1 MKKTSILSAILAGSL
16 MVFGGF
22 GCSHNDQPPNGPNSV
37 SGQASPAT
45 GDQQTNP
52 PGTTVDQNQTN
63 PTPNTT
69 GSTTTNPGYQ
79 STTPST
85 TGSTTTNPG
94 YQSTTPNSGSMD
106 QRQPVKGTM
115 DKNGNMP
122 NSPSDTTKPD
132 TTNPDT
138 TTPPSSTT
146 PPK

>member
-22 GCSHNDQPPNGPNSV
+22 GCSHNDQPPAGPNTV
-37 SGQASPAT
+37 SGQATPTTTT
-45 GDQQTNP
+45 GDQTTTPQSTTGDQTTQ
-52 PGTTVDQNQTN
+52 PGT
-63 PTPNTT
+63 
-69 GSTTTNPGYQ
+69 Q

-85 TGSTTTNPG
+85 TGSTPTTPG
-94 YQSTTPNSGSMD
+94 YQSTTPNSGYQPTTPNSGSMD

-115 DKNGNMP
+115 DKSGNMP

-146 PPK
+146 PPH